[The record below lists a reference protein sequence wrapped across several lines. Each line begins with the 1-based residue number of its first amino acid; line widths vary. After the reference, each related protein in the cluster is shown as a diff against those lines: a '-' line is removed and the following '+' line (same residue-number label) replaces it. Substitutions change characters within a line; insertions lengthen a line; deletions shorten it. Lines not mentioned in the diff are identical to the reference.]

1 MRSQLAQ
8 LLSSRWTLLLTAAM
22 LPANWSLFSQAPA
35 FATQLTALLEYDRE
49 AVMHGELWRLVTG
62 NLVHWS
68 LEHFCLDVGA
78 FLLLGILYE
87 PSFRRSC
94 VPFGRFL
101 FVVALLIG
109 ATLFALAPGMKTYR
123 GLSGVDSGVF
133 ATGLLIEAAAAKRD
147 PRRWIFVGPALLIFT
162 VKIGFEGWTGRLF
175 FGTAS
180 LGDLGQPV
188 PLAHA
193 AGAIAAICYFVFSS
207 KRTIRPHPSLPIAE
221 RGST

>member
-1 MRSQLAQ
+1 
-8 LLSSRWTLLLTAAM
+8 M
-22 LPANWSLFSQAPA
+22 LPANWSLFTHAPA
-35 FATQLTALLEYDRE
+35 FAAQLTAVLQYDRE

-78 FLLLGILYE
+78 FLVLGILYE
-87 PSFRRSC
+87 PSLRRSS

-109 ATLFALAPGMKTYR
+109 VTLFAFVPGMNMYR

-133 ATGLLIEAAAAKRD
+133 AAGLLMEAAAAKRD
-147 PRRWIFVGPALLIFT
+147 PRRWIFVGPALVIFT
-162 VKIGFEGWTGRLF
+162 VKIGFECGTGRLF

-193 AGAIAAICYFVFSS
+193 AGAVAGIFSPWLLPLAS
-207 KRTIRPHPSLPIAE
+207 RPATVL
-221 RGST
+221 RR